1 MADSRLCLDTN
12 TLIDY
17 LKGRDPGATAV
28 ELAVRKY
35 NCCVSAITVYELLFG
50 VARAGR
56 EIGEQALLE
65 VMTILPF
72 DNAAA
77 KRGAA
82 LHAGLIGQNQD
93 IGLKDVFIAAVCLE
107 QDIPVLT
114 ANTRHF
120 LRVPGLVVITPAE
133 LVAEK

>member
-1 MADSRLCLDTN
+1 MANSRLCLDTN

-17 LKGRDPGATAV
+17 LKGRNPGATAV
-28 ELAVRKY
+28 ELAVKKY
-35 NCCVSAITVYELLFG
+35 NCYVSAITVYELLFG
-50 VARAGR
+50 VTRSKR

-65 VMTILPF
+65 VMTVLPF
-72 DNAAA
+72 DNNAA
-77 KRGAA
+77 KRAA
-82 LHAGLIGQNQD
+82 TLHAKLISQNQD

-120 LRVPGLVVITPAE
+120 LRVPGLTVISPLE
-133 LVAEK
+133 IVA